1 MTRSVY
7 PRKGGAQTWAGV
19 LLAWLCVNGYAADL
33 LAPQFDVPLTYRVQP
48 QEDVNN
54 SNFSDGSWWELY
66 GSNELNRLVDQARAN
81 NPDMHLAT
89 LQVVQAKLR
98 WDQAKA
104 GSSFVLSAPLR
115 TVSQNGGGSADA
127 LQSSQVGLQASYRLD
142 LWGEKKALEEST
154 ELQTW
159 RAVFE
164 RENTQRNV
172 IGNLVMA
179 YITYLEVGDSL
190 ETARQNEVLTKQILE
205 AVEKKLALGD
215 ATANEL
221 EMQRSVVY
229 LQAAQIAGLEGQRD
243 DALSALARVLGTT
256 TGELTM
262 PEQRIGDIALPEI
275 RTGLPSTLLLRRPD
289 IRLVEARLRAANAD
303 IDVARAR
310 LLPPIDLSAQAGY
323 SALSLSNLFSPQN
336 FVANVIATLAITIF
350 DGGRREVEKNIAE
363 ASRQQLV
370 ETYAQTIIQALREVD
385 SAMAALRTSRARMKA
400 QVGISAAALNMM
412 KIASQSYASNAIDL
426 PTLLDARRTYQRS
439 QDDLQKAK
447 SDYLRAY
454 ATLCFVLGG
463 GEVNDSI
470 ELVEDTAKSGQRQP
484 APDAVYGAGIKL
496 VTSEQLRAHQG
507 WGVGLKSLV
516 YQNEIDPVWREL
528 LTRHGAV
535 LNGKFLFAI
544 RQGGLSERVDERQSW
559 YSIVLGDFA
568 EKTDA
573 EKFCLAVRKSFKGC
587 TLLHNSNYGMK

>member
-1 MTRSVY
+1 MRSAH
-7 PRKGGAQTWAGV
+7 PHKGGAATWVGIWVAC
-19 LLAWLCVNGYAADL
+19 LCASGQAADL
-33 LAPQFDVPLTYRVQP
+33 LAPQFDVPLTFRQQP

-54 SNFSDGSWWELY
+54 PNFSDGTWWELY
-66 GSNELNRLVDQARAN
+66 GSDELNRLVDRARAN
-81 NPDMHLAT
+81 NPDLHLAT

-98 WDQAKA
+98 LDQTKA

-142 LWGEKKALEEST
+142 IWGEQRALEESA

-159 RAVFE
+159 RAVYE

-172 IGNLVMA
+172 IGTLVMA
-179 YITYLEVGDSL
+179 YITYLEVSDSL
-190 ETARQNEVLTKQILE
+190 ETAKQNEALAQEILE

-221 EMQRSVVY
+221 EMQKSVVY
-229 LQAAQIAGLEGQRD
+229 LQAAQIASLENQRD
-243 DALSALARVLGTT
+243 DALNSLARVLGTT
-256 TGELTM
+256 TSELTM
-262 PEQRIGDIALPEI
+262 REQGLGGIALPEI
-275 RTGLPSTLLLRRPD
+275 RPGLPSALLLRRPD

-350 DGGRREVEKNIAE
+350 DGGRRQAEKNIAE
-363 ASRQQLV
+363 TSRQQLV

-385 SAMAALRTSRARMKA
+385 SAMSALRTSRARMKA

-426 PTLLDARRTYQRS
+426 PALLDARRTYQRS

-463 GEVNDSI
+463 GEVD
-470 ELVEDTAKSGQRQP
+470 EPPKLVEDTSKGGQKQP
-484 APDAVYGAGIKL
+484 APEAVYGAGIKL

-507 WGVGLKSLV
+507 WGVGLQSLV

-535 LNGKFLFAI
+535 LNGKFLYAV
-544 RQGGLSERVDERQSW
+544 RQGGLSERLDERQSW
-559 YSIVLGDFA
+559 YSIVLGDFV

-573 EKFCLAVRKSFKGC
+573 ERFCLAVRKSFKGC
-587 TLLHNSNYGMK
+587 TVLHNSNYGMK